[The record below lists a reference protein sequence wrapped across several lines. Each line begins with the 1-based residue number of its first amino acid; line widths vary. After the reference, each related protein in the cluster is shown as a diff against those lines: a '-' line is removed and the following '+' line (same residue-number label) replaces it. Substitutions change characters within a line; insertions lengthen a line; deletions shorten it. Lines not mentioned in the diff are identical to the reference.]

1 MRSAADGGDALIH
14 RRLRHAQ
21 SSVHIGRTMVHER
34 QEMRM
39 CVDDVRYRLLTLSLT
54 TRPAKPTMN
63 YIPELFR
70 VDSMWNGAEPSSRKV
85 I

>member
-1 MRSAADGGDALIH
+1 
-14 RRLRHAQ
+14 
-21 SSVHIGRTMVHER
+21 
-34 QEMRM
+34 M
-39 CVDDVRYRLLTLSLT
+39 CIDDVRYKLLTLSLT

-63 YIPELFR
+63 YIPELFW